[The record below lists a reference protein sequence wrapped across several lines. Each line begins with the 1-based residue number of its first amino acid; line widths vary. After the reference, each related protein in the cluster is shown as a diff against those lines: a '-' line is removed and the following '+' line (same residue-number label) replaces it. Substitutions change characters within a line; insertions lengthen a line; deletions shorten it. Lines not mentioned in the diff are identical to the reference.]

1 MKQSQE
7 VVEKIRYISPEQCLK
22 EERHSFAVWLRLGPV
37 GCLNYTQNGILWFS
51 ITNANEIMSRN
62 FFILFY
68 FFNILRMAVTKKKND
83 MLWLQCYILTL

>member
-51 ITNANEIMSRN
+51 ITNANENEIMSRN
-62 FFILFY
+62 CFF
-68 FFNILRMAVTKKKND
+68 FFFCILRMAVTKKND

>member
-51 ITNANEIMSRN
+51 ITNANENEIMSRN
-62 FFILFY
+62 CFF
-68 FFNILRMAVTKKKND
+68 FFCILRMAVTKKKKI
-83 MLWLQCYILTL
+83 CCGYSVIF